1 MGPTSAKIASAP
13 VIYSMAIRSR
23 AELLTF
29 LALFLL
35 IFIVFFALFSQ
46 LLEVPLWWIFRG
58 LPLLGTRAEPLNV
71 TVAPGPYSV
80 GDRILVTVRAAVG
93 GYPVENASVAV
104 YRNCELMYSV
114 LTNSTGQA
122 VIRYPGE
129 TTVIIVSKEGYLTG
143 TRVLPRDPEGM
154 G

>member
-1 MGPTSAKIASAP
+1 VGPTSAKIASAP